1 VMVAA
6 SSDYP
11 CGVLSPFEIM
21 WSAIAR
27 ESRTG
32 AAVQAREGVDRLSAL
47 RMLTINAAI
56 ASGTADEEGSLET
69 GKRANLLIVDVNPL
83 ECPLED
89 LRSARVMATYFDGEL
104 VSGLPEEAGPAGA

>member
-1 VMVAA
+1 MVAA

-21 WSAIAR
+21 WSAVAR

-32 AAVQAREGVDRLSAL
+32 AAVKAREGVDRLDAL
-47 RMLTINAAI
+47 RMLTINATGAC
-56 ASGTADEEGSLET
+56 GTADEEGSLEL

-83 ECPLED
+83 ECSLQD
-89 LRSARVMATYFDGEL
+89 LRSARVIATYFDGEL
-104 VSGLPEEAGPAGA
+104 ASGVHDAASPVGR